1 MKNVA
6 IREVS
11 DDVCAVY
18 IIKSMIHLDSEFE
31 PNVKRAIILNRED
44 HTFQAAFE
52 VHAAISIGKTNLS
65 DYDIETETM
74 PIMIRAI
81 TEPIP
86 DNRLFP
92 VVRQENVNS
101 IFQFIISH
109 PYSYYGFINPNDF
122 LDLTVCAF
130 DQLGTMYRLQNFEI
144 YVGGDLVRSYVNY
157 SVKDHTE
164 PIIKKSIP
172 YFMDTLY
179 R

>member
-18 IIKSMIHLDSEFE
+18 VVRPMIHLDPDFKSD
-31 PNVKRAIILNRED
+31 VKRAIALNRED

-52 VHAAISIGKTNLS
+52 LHTAISIGKTNLS
-65 DYDIETETM
+65 DQYDIETETM

-86 DNRLFP
+86 DTRLFP
-92 VVRQENVNS
+92 VVRQENINS

-109 PYSYYGFINPNDF
+109 PYSYYGFVNPNDF

-130 DQLGTMYRLQNFEI
+130 DQIGTLYTLQNLEI

-157 SVKDHTE
+157 DVRKHTE
-164 PIIKKSIP
+164 PIISKSVP
-172 YFMDTLY
+172 YFIDNLV
-179 R
+179 

>member
-18 IIKSMIHLDSEFE
+18 VVGSMVHLDPDFKSD
-31 PNVKRAIILNRED
+31 VKRAIALNREN
-44 HTFQAAFE
+44 HTFQMAFE
-52 VHAAISIGKTNLS
+52 LHTAISVGKTNLS
-65 DYDIETETM
+65 EYDIETGTM

-86 DNRLFP
+86 DSRLFP

-109 PYSYYGFINPNDF
+109 PYSYYGSINPNDF

-130 DQLGTMYRLQNFEI
+130 DQLGMMYRLQNLEI

-164 PIIKKSIP
+164 PIISKSVP
-172 YFMDTLY
+172 YFIDNLV
-179 R
+179 

>member
-18 IIKSMIHLDSEFE
+18 VVRSMVHLDSEFAS
-31 PNVKRAIILNRED
+31 NVKRAIALNREN

-52 VHAAISIGKTNLS
+52 LHTAISIGKTNLS
-65 DYDIETETM
+65 EYDIEIGTM

-92 VVRQENVNS
+92 VVSQENINS

-130 DQLGTMYRLQNFEI
+130 DQLGMMYRLQNLEI

-164 PIIKKSIP
+164 PIIKKSVP
-172 YFMDTLY
+172 YFIDNLV
-179 R
+179 